1 MGSHTCLSYEHE
13 EGLLELLGSFF
24 EQGFK
29 VNEFC
34 LWVVP
39 CLLGVEG
46 AKSAL
51 GKKIKGLDSYIK
63 DGKFELVS
71 HKDVYLKDGF
81 FDSAKPL
88 KLLAQKEKDV
98 LKRGFSGL
106 RISGDAG
113 WLPDE
118 EWEKMSLYE
127 KEADK
132 IISGGKITA
141 LCTYP
146 SAKFDTAKLFRL
158 SFSHKLVISKGKGR
172 TDILMDKRDIFNSAF

>member
-24 EQGFK
+24 EQGLK

-39 CLLGVEG
+39 PSLGVKDAEE
-46 AKSAL
+46 AL
-51 GKKIKGLDSYIK
+51 GDKIKNLEDYIK
-63 DGKFELVS
+63 DGRFEIVS
-71 HKDVYLKDGF
+71 YKDVYLTNGL
-81 FDSAKPL
+81 FDPGVTL
-88 KLLAQKEKDV
+88 GLLAKMEKDV

-106 RISGDAG
+106 RISGDSG

-118 EWEKMSLYE
+118 EWEKMSTYE

-132 IISGGKITA
+132 IISAGRITA

-146 SAKFDTAKLFRL
+146 SDKFDTSRLFTL
-158 SFSHKLVISKGKGR
+158 SFSHKLVISKRKGR
-172 TDILMDKRDIFNSAF
+172 TDILMDKRDIFKSV